1 MDIFWGLNLFY
12 KRLHDASSGF
22 SGENY
27 RGWLAGTIDDPEKL
41 KLKNIRSVDCS
52 STTNAAV
59 VLKMLLDK
67 GVRKDKASLEGKHV
81 YIYEDQQ

>member
-1 MDIFWGLNLFY
+1 MDVFWGLNLFY

-27 RGWLAGTIDDPEKL
+27 KAWLAGTSEDPEAL
-41 KLKNIRSVDCS
+41 KLKNMRSVGCGG
-52 STTNAAV
+52 TTNAAA

-67 GVRKDKASLEGKHV
+67 GVRKDKASSKGKHV
-81 YIYEDQQ
+81 YIYQDHQ